1 MSNRHALAISVK
13 SEAAQPAMA
22 IFPPQSAIFASIGVH
37 GIYQAV
43 RDPSWKDPQ
52 HSFRS
57 LL

>member
-1 MSNRHALAISVK
+1 MSNRYALSISVK
-13 SEAAQPAMA
+13 FETAQPEMA
-22 IFPPQSAIFASIGVH
+22 IFPPQSAIFASIGDH
-37 GIYQAV
+37 RIYQAV